1 MLEKEMDLMVL
12 IFSFFSGFI
21 QGMIFDIYRR
31 IRRAL
36 NPGKIETALG
46 DIIFWIFATLLI
58 FALINTYLMGWVRGY
73 FFAGFFTGFI
83 IYLKTLSR
91 FFIRLLIKLEKGLG
105 LIARLPKRLIRK
117 IKGVKAFKLTLKG
130 IKNIRR
136 ILKKI
141 KK

>member
-1 MLEKEMDLMVL
+1 MLEKEMDLMVI
-12 IFSFFSGFI
+12 IFSLFSGFI

-46 DIIFWIFATLLI
+46 DMIFWILATLLI

-73 FFAGFFTGFI
+73 FFAGFFTGFF

-91 FFIRLLIKLEKGLG
+91 FFIRLLIELEKGLG
-105 LIARLPKRLIRK
+105 FIAGLPERLFKKIR
-117 IKGVKAFKLTLKG
+117 GVKAFKMTLKR